1 MTLLTPHTP
10 AEPTPSH
17 AQRPLNGLRVIEEGA
32 FITGPYAAMLLADM
46 GADVIK
52 VERPGTGDAFRS
64 YDGTLYA
71 STFRGLNHNKRSI
84 SIDHQ
89 DEADRRVFDEL
100 IATADVYLHN
110 FRPGVA
116 ERLGLDAERLLDIN
130 PRLIHCS
137 ISGLGSDGPYAGR
150 PAYDTVAQALSG
162 MLSMTLDPSQPRISG
177 PATADAVTGMYA
189 ANGIL
194 AALVRRSLDG
204 RGHVVGISMLEA
216 MTHFLSEPYASYFAS
231 GERPGPYS
239 RAAVSQ
245 SFAMTCSDGS
255 RIALHLSSPE
265 RFWIGLLHAV
275 AREDLAADPR
285 FDSRARRVEN
295 HEQLRVEL
303 QKAFET
309 HPRDHWLP
317 PLAEHD
323 VPHAPVL
330 EPDEALADPQVTHL
344 RIQVESHHP
353 TEGLVRSIRPP
364 HSFDGWIDT
373 DVLAPPTLGE
383 HDDEIREE
391 LRALREGPSL

>member
-1 MTLLTPHTP
+1 MTLLTPHRTLD
-10 AEPTPSH
+10 PTH
-17 AQRPLNGLRVIEEGA
+17 VQRPLHGLRVIEEGA

-52 VERPGTGDAFRS
+52 VERPGSGDAFRS

-84 SIDHQ
+84 SIDHK

-100 IATADVYLHN
+100 ITTADVYLHN

-116 ERLGLDAERLLDIN
+116 ERLGIDAERLLAIN

-162 MLSMTLDPSQPRISG
+162 MLSMTLDPSQPRING

-194 AALVRRSLDG
+194 AALVRRSVDG
-204 RGHVVGISMLEA
+204 KGHAVGISMLEA

-265 RFWIGLLHAV
+265 RFWTGLLHV
-275 AREDLAADPR
+275 IGREDLAADPR
-285 FDSRARRVEN
+285 FDSRANRVAN

-303 QKAFET
+303 QREFET
-309 HPRDHWLP
+309 RPRGYWLP
-317 PLAEHD
+317 LLAAHD

-330 EPDEALADPQVTHL
+330 EPDEVLADPQVTHL
-344 RIQVESHHP
+344 RIEVESHHP
-353 TEGLVRSIRPP
+353 IEGLVRSIRPP
-364 HSFDGWIDT
+364 YSFDGLIDT

-391 LRALREGPSL
+391 LRALREGASR